1 MTEASRGSRDS
12 MFRRAAVALFVCL
25 LNAPAEGNNFRNDVQ
40 SQYSVRY
47 TQKNRCKQARLT
59 SFCIA
64 DGYIRSQNRPPNPFL
79 YSNFYGSATTPI
91 LLRGGSTTIQ
101 KRKVTPSIDT
111 NREGEIE
118 VVDTSKNEEII
129 IPSSNPPPSSALSM
143 AWSRRDLTVFLSSC
157 FFMVL
162 SASLVSFSPAPAL
175 IAEIGLDRATST
187 LSVIAACAALTEII
201 FSPALGSLLDSIGIK
216 PALILAISCAA
227 FMNGLVSMHSSVL
240 TICAAKFTSML
251 CFASFTI
258 ASQVILSDISVS
270 NPERMSSTLGI
281 IAALSGCGFI
291 TGAIGAGRLSEFGL
305 SVTYGTS
312 AVVGALTAILVVVG
326 MQETLLS
333 SKRIPFRENK
343 ARLRKQL
350 LQSPWSSCT
359 RILFR
364 HSKEV
369 RRLAILIMIQS
380 FPIHMNDTF
389 QILVR
394 SEWNINMKDFS
405 SFFAMFGIISIFSN
419 IVGSKLVVKLGIKYF
434 TAIATLS
441 SVLAPIGASLFSYR
455 GLLLGNI
462 IGFLGSSQMLGVTA
476 ALYMAGANSNV
487 SQGELAG
494 ERSSFLALA
503 KVIGPV
509 WYSFLFVKGK
519 KVFGTGFLPFWFN
532 VGCGLAAFGISQ
544 RYLPS

>member
-1 MTEASRGSRDS
+1 
-12 MFRRAAVALFVCL
+12 
-25 LNAPAEGNNFRNDVQ
+25 
-40 SQYSVRY
+40 
-47 TQKNRCKQARLT
+47 
-59 SFCIA
+59 
-64 DGYIRSQNRPPNPFL
+64 
-79 YSNFYGSATTPI
+79 
-91 LLRGGSTTIQ
+91 
-101 KRKVTPSIDT
+101 
-111 NREGEIE
+111 
-118 VVDTSKNEEII
+118 
-129 IPSSNPPPSSALSM
+129 
-143 AWSRRDLTVFLSSC
+143 
-157 FFMVL
+157 
-162 SASLVSFSPAPAL
+162 
-175 IAEIGLDRATST
+175 
-187 LSVIAACAALTEII
+187 
-201 FSPALGSLLDSIGIK
+201 
-216 PALILAISCAA
+216 
-227 FMNGLVSMHSSVL
+227 MNGLVSMHSSVL

-312 AVVGALTAILVVVG
+312 AVVGALTATLVVVG
-326 MQETLLS
+326 MRETLLS

-394 SEWNINMKDFS
+394 TEWNINMKDFS

-532 VGCGLAAFGISQ
+532 VGCGLTAFGISQ